1 MQCRWQGNGGAVA
14 GSIRQRPD
22 RGADRG
28 ANAWEL
34 RVFVGRDSN
43 GRIRHHSVTFRGT
56 ERAAERQL
64 ARLVAEQEAVP
75 AVMPE
80 EGPRTWGPTTTLN
93 DALAAWQANG
103 WEDLSPYTTKRYQSL
118 WDVHIRDDIGRRRIA
133 SLSSY
138 DLERWYREL
147 KRSGQGQSSGA
158 LSDQGGSPQ

>member
-1 MQCRWQGNGGAVA
+1 MEAPWLAASDSARIAEQMPGNCASSSAATPTVA
-14 GSIRQRPD
+14 SAITVSR
-22 RGADRG
+22 
-28 ANAWEL
+28 
-34 RVFVGRDSN
+34 
-43 GRIRHHSVTFRGT
+43 FRGT